1 MRNRYYSLSAPTGL
15 GGIFVSI
22 CRCRCTCGQYTLF
35 IIQYELGGAS
45 GEEVAVVGGVHYL
58 GVRAEGVLGAVEEEV
73 AEAGA
78 GIVGEAVEEVQ
89 REAVAHPDAGFVAPV
104 VGPRLLVGSPTQ
116 NGFRRDCAAT
126 VSADKNSRWG
136 VVVEDYASS
145 SRNRSFN
152 M

>member
-1 MRNRYYSLSAPTGL
+1 M
-15 GGIFVSI
+15 
-22 CRCRCTCGQYTLF
+22 
-35 IIQYELGGAS
+35 
-45 GEEVAVVGGVHYL
+45 
-58 GVRAEGVLGAVEEEV
+58 LGAVEEEV
-73 AEAGA
+73 AEVALR
-78 GIVGEAVEEVQ
+78 IVGQTGDEVQ